1 MPSKLKSSR
10 TYIIRIIDNGNLVNS
25 LPIFLRYAKYRY
37 IVHRLLLRVKMG
49 KKRRDEYLRNSGL
62 SMIDFLPERP
72 YSINGFKAIPRKGTQ
87 DFYMLYPSR
96 EEEVKPHLLMHDNE
110 TFVDVGS
117 NVGSYS
123 LKIAQDYKNKGVNV
137 IAIEAHPENYKAL
150 CRNIEINGFKNV
162 KAINKAVSDHKG
174 IVTMYERFHIGT
186 RVRSE
191 FYSLCN
197 TFLAENNIVR
207 PDGKALQ
214 VESDT
219 LDNIL
224 AMDKPSVMK
233 MDIEGAEVMALNGAT
248 NTLKRLRKVVVEVHG
263 DNFDEVKQILETHN
277 FKLQVI
283 RNTVLSHIIGSK

>member
-1 MPSKLKSSR
+1 M
-10 TYIIRIIDNGNLVNS
+10 NS

-277 FKLQVI
+277 FKLQISSPVGQM
-283 RNTVLSHIIGSK
+283 THIIGSK

>member
-1 MPSKLKSSR
+1 
-10 TYIIRIIDNGNLVNS
+10 VNS

-219 LDNIL
+219 PDNIL

-277 FKLQVI
+277 FKLQISSPVGQM
-283 RNTVLSHIIGSK
+283 THIIGSK